1 MVATL
6 PRNIRLKLKQ
16 TLNQWR
22 QWRCDPPLQRA
33 PRVVSLF
40 STGISNYSILVE
52 AEAEARYVVRI
63 DGVDAINNTLSRS
76 SEWRVLQMAHAA
88 HLAPCPRYYNPEL
101 GVLVCDYL
109 PPDLSHSCCA
119 TSDTAALLHRIHRLP
134 AIHHRLDLRER
145 LVRYEKQLQHQGRE
159 IPTTMSS
166 NRELVLALLSEVYD
180 EGESTVLCHNDLL
193 AANRISSGKRLW
205 ALDWEY
211 AAMGSFWFDLAVVA
225 IGDRLQSAQKQ
236 ELVTTYLGRDVTLE
250 ESSVFSRYCLIY
262 QYLEIFWYMAN
273 TSKDT
278 EQQLRRLQQAINREN
293 Y

>member
-1 MVATL
+1 MVAAL
-6 PRNIRLKLKQ
+6 PRNIQLKLRQ

-22 QWRCDPPLQRA
+22 QWRCDPPLQRVPQA
-33 PRVVSLF
+33 VSLF

-52 AEAEARYVVRI
+52 AETEAHYVVRI

-76 SEWRVLQMAHAA
+76 SEWRVLQVAHEA

-109 PPDLSHSCCA
+109 PSDIGHTYCA
-119 TSDTAALLHRIHRLP
+119 ISDTAALLHRIHQLP

-145 LVRYEKQLQHQGRE
+145 FVRYEKQLQHQCRD
-159 IPTTMSS
+159 IPTTLSN
-166 NRELVLALLSEVYD
+166 NRELVLALLSELHDQD
-180 EGESTVLCHNDLL
+180 ESSVLCHNDLL

-211 AAMGSFWFDLAVVA
+211 TAMGSFWFDLAVVA
-225 IGDRLQSAQKQ
+225 IGDHLQTAQKQ
-236 ELVTTYLGRDVTLE
+236 ELVTAYLGRNATLE
-250 ESSVFSRYCLIY
+250 ESKVFSRHCLVY
-262 QYLEIFWYMAN
+262 QYLEILWYMAN
-273 TSKDT
+273 TSQDT
-278 EQQLRRLQQAINREN
+278 EQHLRRLQQAINREN